1 MEKNQLKLKYKIG
14 GIEFEAEGPADVVEQ
29 QRAAFISGVLP
40 AAVEAMNNT
49 RFVEAEPVYVENKDR
64 KLLTDTVPLI
74 DQNED
79 FSRTS
84 LASYLSQ
91 KGTLSEQDFV
101 LFAAYYDENKN
112 SVKAFSSESVK
123 KYYADARRK
132 PYSNYSV
139 LFGQLV
145 KKGYIMESETTD
157 KAAVKYYTLTC
168 EGIRYI
174 QEYTPKTDIVEKRTR
189 KPRKSALKK
198 ESSYSS
204 VVADDLSLDK
214 YPAVKDMKTI
224 KDRVVLALYIVT
236 QEAKGEWF
244 TCTDI
249 DYLLVNIFEIS
260 ETKRSINRVFEDN
273 RSWFR
278 TENDETKR
286 NGSKHKLLA
295 GAKDYAKKLVAQYK
309 E

>member
-1 MEKNQLKLKYKIG
+1 ME
-14 GIEFEAEGPADVVEQ
+14 
-29 QRAAFISGVLP
+29 
-40 AAVEAMNNT
+40 T
-49 RFVEAEPVYVENKDR
+49 
-64 KLLTDTVPLI
+64 
-74 DQNED
+74 
-79 FSRTS
+79 
-84 LASYLSQ
+84 
-91 KGTLSEQDFV
+91 
-101 LFAAYYDENKN
+101 
-112 SVKAFSSESVK
+112 
-123 KYYADARRK
+123 
-132 PYSNYSV
+132 
-139 LFGQLV
+139 
-145 KKGYIMESETTD
+145 ETTD

-174 QEYTPKTDIVEKRTR
+174 QEYTPKTDVVEKRIR
-189 KPRKSALKK
+189 KPRKSALKT

-295 GAKDYAKKLVAQYK
+295 GAKDYAKKLVAQNK